1 MRSVLSTL
9 SRLSPLFLAIFATG
23 ALLQICQFLGVSR
36 RSVAE
41 ALSAASWPI
50 LGCAVALW
58 LVVLLGLCHES
69 GWIPRKRTPR
79 WIVDILDR
87 LTNKEALT
95 RLMSGQAD
103 PVTIDSAQLT
113 KALTARVIGQDS
125 VCEDLANQIRRRMA
139 LMQRGKPIGVFLFAG
154 PPGTGKTYLGKRLAS
169 ELGRKL
175 IHLDMSQF
183 SSGSMGA
190 TQLFG
195 SPPGF
200 QGSDKYG
207 KLTSALLD
215 IPDAVVLLD
224 EIEKAHPDVHKKF
237 LTAWNDGFITEA
249 SDGKQVSTIGAIFIL
264 TTNAAIDALKEL
276 TARYVNDPDELRRT
290 SVAALQRAGFAPEV
304 LSRIDR
310 VFVFHSLVGL
320 DVARVAAL
328 EIEQMIGAY
337 GLSVAEGG
345 IDPHVLLAVM
355 QRQER
360 LGPTA
365 SARDVVRVIEEAI
378 SDSLI
383 DAKQRKATSVA
394 LVHDGAQIIAQPVAL

>member
-1 MRSVLSTL
+1 MVSV
-9 SRLSPLFLAIFATG
+9 RI
-23 ALLQICQFLGVSR
+23 
-36 RSVAE
+36 
-41 ALSAASWPI
+41 W
-50 LGCAVALW
+50 
-58 LVVLLGLCHES
+58 
-69 GWIPRKRTPR
+69 RT
-79 WIVDILDR
+79 
-87 LTNKEALT
+87 
-95 RLMSGQAD
+95 
-103 PVTIDSAQLT
+103 
-113 KALTARVIGQDS
+113 
-125 VCEDLANQIRRRMA
+125 IRRRMA
-139 LMQRGKPIGVFLFAG
+139 LMQRGKPVGVFLFAG
-154 PPGTGKTYLGKRLAS
+154 PPGTGKTYLGKRLAI

-183 SSGSMGA
+183 ASGGMGA

-207 KLTSALLD
+207 KLTSGLLD

-249 SDGKQVSTIGAIFIL
+249 SDGKQVSTVGAIFIL
-264 TTNAAIDALKEL
+264 TTNAAIDALTEL
-276 TARYVNDPDELRRT
+276 TARYKDDPDELRRT

-310 VFVFHSLVGL
+310 VFVFHALEGL
-320 DVARVAAL
+320 NVARVAAL
-328 EIEQMIGAY
+328 EIEQMISDY
-337 GLSVAEGG
+337 GLTVAEGG

-355 QRQER
+355 QRQAR

-365 SARDVVRVIEEAI
+365 SSRDVVRAIEEAI

-394 LVHDGAQIIAQPVAL
+394 LVHDGERIVAKPVTP